1 MNSQEVKNKSIGDAA
16 NVFAQSIRQ
25 EINEAAENVDSALG
39 KKLENH
45 SNAIES
51 HDSSIAKL
59 EQDLHNLS
67 SELGSM
73 KNDVANGN
81 GVLRTFTIPKK
92 KGTIRFIVGG
102 EKIEAQVDENGNV
115 TGKHV
120 ASKNIQ
126 TSQVEVT
133 LNRPID
139 KDTTVSFV
147 AGGINDAFKD
157 ISELIEK
164 IQRMQIQ
171 QNETIVNVQKSFD
184 DTDGAIKSKLNE
196 TIAEKKELE
205 AKIDL
210 QKTEIDKL
218 KEKIEGINR
227 KFKSIATIMNNES
240 KV

>member
-1 MNSQEVKNKSIGDAA
+1 MSSQEVKNKSIGDAA

-81 GVLRTFTIPKK
+81 GGLRTFTIPKK

-147 AGGINDAFKD
+147 AGVINDAFKD
-157 ISELIEK
+157 ISDSIEQIK
-164 IQRMQIQ
+164 RMQNQ

-184 DTDGAIKSKLNE
+184 DTDGAIKKKLDE
-196 TIAEKKELE
+196 TIAENKQLN
-205 AKIDL
+205 AKVDL

-227 KFKSIATIMNNES
+227 KFKSIATIMSNES